1 MTTLSGKSTRGELEL
16 CKVPT
21 DESLTLSD
29 PDSTESAGGGGRMTS
44 EVFIGRQQIVDAE
57 REIFG
62 YELLYRGGPDG
73 ISAFDDPDAATRC
86 VMERVFLQWG
96 MEHVVGDRFG
106 LMNASASLILNGLH
120 EAMPPEGM
128 LIEMREASPFDDATV
143 DALRRARMNGYHF
156 ALDNVSRVGDL
167 EHSEL
172 LPLASIVKI
181 ELTTAHHAELDR
193 LISVARDRSPGV
205 LVVAEKVESQE
216 EFNRCIDHGFDLFQG
231 YHLRKPEVLRRP
243 ARPATRR
250 SAAALHASLH
260 DDIDVSSIEAIVA
273 SDPSLTFRLL
283 TAVNANAFGLDRRV
297 ATLDEAIALLGI
309 SKLRCL
315 ADLLA
320 SSIDAVDDH
329 EVDHLDHVLRG
340 VARADMTATL
350 LDDTDLVRCG
360 VTAALLSVVDRI
372 YDAPLGDLMDE
383 LPMSDATSRAVL
395 HGGGR
400 VGEALDIV
408 RACERND
415 RALLEMLAPGRSD
428 EILSLHAQ
436 VVERTRQAHTPSD
449 ADAHEQRSESP
460 ELA

>member
-1 MTTLSGKSTRGELEL
+1 
-16 CKVPT
+16 
-21 DESLTLSD
+21 
-29 PDSTESAGGGGRMTS
+29 MTS
-44 EVFIGRQQIVDAE
+44 EVFLGRQQIVDAE
-57 REIFG
+57 RDIFG
-62 YELLYRGGPDG
+62 YELLYRGGPDR

-106 LMNASASLILNGLH
+106 LMNASASLIVNGLH

-128 LIEMREASPFDDATV
+128 IIEMRESSPFDDVTV
-143 DALRRARMNGYHF
+143 DALRQARMNGYHF
-156 ALDNVSRVGDL
+156 ALDNVNRVGDL
-167 EHSEL
+167 EHSAL

-181 ELTTAHHAELDR
+181 ELTTAHHAEIDR
-193 LISVARDRSPGV
+193 LIAVARDRSPGV
-205 LVVAEKVESQE
+205 LVVAEKVESQD

-231 YHLRKPEVLRRP
+231 YHLREPEVLRRP
-243 ARPATRR
+243 SRRATRR
-250 SAAALHASLH
+250 SAAALHASLQN
-260 DDIDVSSIEAIVA
+260 DIDVSSIEAIVA

-297 ATLDEAIALLGI
+297 TTLDEAIALLGI

-320 SSIDAVDDH
+320 SSIDAVDDDAL
-329 EVDHLDHVLRG
+329 DHHVLRG
-340 VARADMTATL
+340 VVRANMTSSL
-350 LDDTDLVRCG
+350 LNDTDLVRCG

-372 YDAPLGDLMDE
+372 YDAPLGDLLSE

-400 VGEALDIV
+400 VGEALDMV

-415 RALLEMLAPGRSD
+415 RALLETLAPGRSD
-428 EILSLHAQ
+428 EIMSLHAQ
-436 VVERTRQAHTPSD
+436 VVERTQQAHAPRD
-449 ADAHEQRSESP
+449 ADADEQRSESRKS
-460 ELA
+460 A